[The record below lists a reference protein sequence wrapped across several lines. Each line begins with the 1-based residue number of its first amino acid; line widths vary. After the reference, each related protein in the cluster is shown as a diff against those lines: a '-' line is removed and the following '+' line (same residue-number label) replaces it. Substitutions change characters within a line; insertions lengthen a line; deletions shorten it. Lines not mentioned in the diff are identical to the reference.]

1 MARDGSRDLRPMLNR
16 RRRLAPF
23 AITFAAALPLIA
35 AAEESFTPFQIPD
48 SKFQIAALTP
58 LPPCAACVVLAIPP
72 GDSESPISRSV
83 PVAIVVPASSSANAV
98 DAALSQVPQGRAVA
112 VIVDARAIATLTDDA
127 RYQLRTVTT
136 AARASAPDLPVGVE
150 LLSSH
155 VRDLAIDALAGYAD
169 FVVLPADSG
178 DVSARLPGMPLWT
191 DTTFP
196 EPATAFDIV
205 TSARLPR
212 SDHLLVRLP
221 DGRRD
226 VVSAI
231 AAMRDVLPRGLAPLP
246 DVHVSCDAAC
256 DAGVYLNPQTLHAVA
271 TIRPH
276 APITHMT
283 VTPTAT
289 RLATFGTVP
298 AQGSGAQLNLAATA
312 SPFVL
317 EIRGWRGTTD
327 DAFATGVE
335 VTGTRA
341 LSVNEIV
348 ARHQAA
354 RARQQRVLRTLISTG
369 STVLAFQVPG
379 FPGPLTVTARTTV
392 FAAPGQTDIQQ
403 EQIRVNGLALPR
415 AAGDAPKLPLIE
427 PERVTAPPLTIM
439 LTEAYTYAL
448 RGRQRVNGRDAYLV
462 SFVPRDP
469 GQTLFAGR
477 AWIDSQ
483 TFLLLRTDAVQTG
496 LRGPVASS
504 REIDEYELYR
514 GSAPDPGSVARGD
527 PSTPLRSLAGA
538 LCSHR
543 ERNCRKR
550 PYSDPSEEAAVPVSL
565 LQRAEIFQVYAGP
578 VGSTP
583 IHRIVT
589 FDRHELNAADYV
601 SRLDAAHRSDAV
613 LLRDTPDGYRFL
625 VPQPAVGGAPR
636 RLLPSNREHVTTAV
650 VGSLFD
656 PNISVPL
663 VFAGVSYVDF
673 NLFRTGTQL
682 NAFFGGTYGRLSW
695 ATRPFIA
702 NRWRLA
708 GDASG
713 LALSYNDRA
722 FRGGVEHYE
731 ENIHQRPAQ
740 VSLAT
745 VGTIAPA
752 VRLRAGYELTYT
764 RYTPAETT
772 AANFLVPASTPVH
785 GVRIVLEAEHGPWNA
800 TAWSS
805 AARRQEWQPWG
816 MAPSADQLDAR
827 VFERYGATLA
837 RSIVWSPRAVAHME
851 LAWMTGSRL
860 DRFSQFTFGTFDNPL
875 RGYPSVSIRYNTGA
889 AVRGVATWTPSPR
902 VRLDGFGD
910 LGIARAPDD
919 RQTHEYPGLGAAV
932 EIPAPSGWLLAGEWG
947 YGLRGVNANGTTG
960 THVVRVTGYKIF

>member
-1 MARDGSRDLRPMLNR
+1 MVEPRGLRPIGCH
-16 RRRLAPF
+16 RRLLTAF
-23 AITFAAALPLIA
+23 GMAVAIPAAAA
-35 AAEESFTPFQIPD
+35 AQES
-48 SKFQIAALTP
+48 
-58 LPPCAACVVLAIPP
+58 PPCAACVVLAIPSGNP
-72 GDSESPISRSV
+72 V
-83 PVAIVVPASSSANAV
+83 PAIWADVPAAIVIPASSSTDAV
-98 DAALSQVPQGRAVA
+98 DAALSQLPPRRAAA
-112 VIVDARAIATLTDDA
+112 VIVDARTIATLTDEV
-127 RYQLRTVTT
+127 RYQLRTVIT
-136 AARASAPDLPVGVE
+136 AARASARDLPVGVK

-155 VRDLAIDALAGYAD
+155 LRDPSIDALAGYID
-169 FVVLPADSG
+169 FVVLSADAG
-178 DVSARLPGMPLWT
+178 EVSARLPGMPHWT
-191 DTTFP
+191 DMTFP
-196 EPATAFDIV
+196 GPASAFDIV
-205 TSARLPR
+205 TSARLPG
-212 SDHLLVRLP
+212 SDHLVVPLP
-221 DGRRD
+221 DAGGD
-226 VVSAI
+226 VIPAI

-246 DVHVSCDAAC
+246 DVRVTCDAAC
-256 DAGVYLNPQTLHAVA
+256 DADVYLNPQTLDAVA

-276 APITHMT
+276 EPITRVT
-283 VTPTAT
+283 VTPTAI
-289 RLATFGTVP
+289 RLVTFGSVH
-298 AQGSGAQLNLAATA
+298 AQGSGARLDLAATR

-317 EIRGWRGTTD
+317 QIRGWRGATD

-341 LSVNEIV
+341 LAVSEII

-354 RARQQRVLRTLISTG
+354 RARQERVLRTVISTG

-427 PERVTAPPLTIM
+427 PERVTAPPLRIM

-448 RGRQRVNGRDAYLV
+448 RGREHVNGRDAYIV
-462 SFVPRDP
+462 SFMPRDS

-504 REIDEYELYR
+504 REIDEYE
-514 GSAPDPGSVARGD
+514 AR
-527 PSTPLRSLAGA
+527 
-538 LCSHR
+538 
-543 ERNCRKR
+543 EQ
-550 PYSDPSEEAAVPVSL
+550 AAVPVSL

-589 FDRHELNAADYV
+589 FERHELNAADYA
-601 SRLDAAHRSDAV
+601 SQLEAAYRSDAV
-613 LLRDTPDGYRFL
+613 LLRDMPQGYRFL
-625 VPQPAVGGAPR
+625 VPRSAAGGELR
-636 RLLPSNREHVTTAV
+636 RLSPSTREHVTTAV

-663 VFAGVSYVDF
+663 AFAGVSYVDF
-673 NLFRTGTQL
+673 NLFGTGTQL

-695 ATRPFIA
+695 ATRPFMA

-713 LALSYNDRA
+713 LVVSYNDRA
-722 FRGGVEHYE
+722 FRGGIERYE

-745 VGTIAPA
+745 LGTIAPA

-764 RYTPAETT
+764 RYTRAETT
-772 AANFLVPASTPVH
+772 AAGFVVPASTPVH
-785 GVRIVLEAEHGPWNA
+785 GARIVLEADRGPWNA
-800 TAWSS
+800 AAWSS
-805 AARRQEWQPWG
+805 VARRQEWQPWG
-816 MAPSADQLDAR
+816 MTPSADQLDAR

-837 RSIVWSPRAVAHME
+837 RSMVWSPRAIAHVE
-851 LAWMTGSRL
+851 IAWMTGSRL

-875 RGYPSVSIRYNTGA
+875 RGYPSVSIRYTTGA
-889 AVRGVATWTPSPR
+889 AVRSVATWTPSPR
-902 VRLDGFGD
+902 VRLDGFLD
-910 LGIARAPDD
+910 FGIARAPED
-919 RQTHEYPGLGAAV
+919 RQSRGYPGFGTAL
-932 EIPAPSGWLLAGEWG
+932 EIPVPSGWLLAGEWG
-947 YGLRGVNANGTTG
+947 YGPRGVNANSTKG
-960 THVVRVTGYKIF
+960 THVIRVTGYKIF